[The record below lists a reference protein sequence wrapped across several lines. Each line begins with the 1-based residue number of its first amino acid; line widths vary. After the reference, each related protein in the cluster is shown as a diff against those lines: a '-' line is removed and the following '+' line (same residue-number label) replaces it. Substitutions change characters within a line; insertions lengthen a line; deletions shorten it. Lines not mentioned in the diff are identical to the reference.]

1 MKNTF
6 SLLICLCT
14 FIFVHPA
21 YAAPFPS
28 LTGSVTDTTGLLT
41 GKKDIIDRAERF
53 QQNTGITVYILFT
66 HQENIIPANNSELQ
80 AVAHPITDM
89 DHNSILLIVT
99 TDSQQIYLLSS
110 SALQPRLKASR
121 ALTIIVNHTSAY
133 LQHGLWF
140 QGINTALDVL
150 QAALLQQPTP
160 SLAWYASSENP
171 HQDDFPGHPLGFLL
185 WILVFMCCTWI
196 FRYTTRLRYALKFAF
211 AMACGNLCYQA
222 LCLYFGSGVHT
233 LNRVAPLW
241 ATIIG
246 VSTFL
251 ATLLWTR
258 KRR

>member
-21 YAAPFPS
+21 YAVPFPS

-99 TDSQQIYLLSS
+99 ADSQQIYLLSS
-110 SALQPRLKASR
+110 SALQPR
-121 ALTIIVNHTSAY
+121 
-133 LQHGLWF
+133 
-140 QGINTALDVL
+140 
-150 QAALLQQPTP
+150 
-160 SLAWYASSENP
+160 
-171 HQDDFPGHPLGFLL
+171 
-185 WILVFMCCTWI
+185 
-196 FRYTTRLRYALKFAF
+196 
-211 AMACGNLCYQA
+211 
-222 LCLYFGSGVHT
+222 
-233 LNRVAPLW
+233 
-241 ATIIG
+241 
-246 VSTFL
+246 
-251 ATLLWTR
+251 
-258 KRR
+258 